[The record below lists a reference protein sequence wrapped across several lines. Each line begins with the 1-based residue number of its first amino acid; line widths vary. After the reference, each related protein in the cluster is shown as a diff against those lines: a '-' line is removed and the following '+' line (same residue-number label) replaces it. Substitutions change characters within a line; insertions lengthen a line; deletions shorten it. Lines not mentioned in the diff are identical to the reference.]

1 MPFKPNRAPPYNEK
15 LAEPFG
21 EAAQNCLGEDVVM
34 SALPPLVI
42 RPPEIM
48 DDPSLDSEQHH
59 HALHAL
65 ARIHIVSRTASQI
78 AHSIST
84 LIRSSSSSHAE
95 PLRVLDIACGGGDLT
110 AAVANIL
117 GKTLS
122 QPIEFIGLDM
132 SDRAIDWAR
141 SRHATSTG
149 LTPVS
154 FHSCDVLQDRLPAC
168 TVSFHSLFLHHL
180 NEKEAVTQIQS
191 MAAASSIGF
200 VFSDLLRTRLGL
212 FLAYVGTT
220 VLTSSSVARID
231 GPLSVKAARTLKEYH
246 DLFQSACLESPDIRH
261 VWPERALV
269 SWSHS

>member
-1 MPFKPNRAPPYNEK
+1 MP
-15 LAEPFG
+15 
-21 EAAQNCLGEDVVM
+21 
-34 SALPPLVI
+34 ALPPLVI

-78 AHSIST
+78 AHSISA
-84 LIRSSSSSHAE
+84 LIRSSSPSHVE
-95 PLRVLDIACGGGDLT
+95 PLRVIDIACGGGDLT

-122 QPIEFIGLDM
+122 QPIEFIGLDI

-141 SRHATSTG
+141 SKHATSTG
-149 LTPVS
+149 HAPVS
-154 FHSCDVLQDRLPAC
+154 FQSCDVLRDSLPAC

-180 NEKEAVTQIQS
+180 NDTEAVTQLQS
-191 MAAASSIGF
+191 MAAASNIGF

-212 FLAYVGTT
+212 FFAYVGTT
-220 VLTSSSVARID
+220 VLTSSAVARID
-231 GPLSVKAARTLKEYH
+231 GPLSVKAARTLKEYRL
-246 DLFQSACLESPDIRH
+246 LFQTACLQSPDIRH
-261 VWPERALV
+261 AWPERALV
-269 SWSHS
+269 NWSHR